1 MRPVTKAGVGDL
13 MALGDGTQHI
23 VAATYNPYQDAKA
36 ALVANLGRFCSY
48 CEEAYHYDRDLHV
61 EHVQPKGLPQYAHLE
76 TQWTNFLL
84 GCATCN
90 GADNKDTKDVVIT
103 DIHLPHLNNTYK
115 SLVYMAGG
123 VVVVNPTLTGDS
135 QAHAQSLLELVGL
148 NKTPANSKPGDKRC
162 LKRGEDWKMADRY
175 LKKYQ
180 AGKVDEDTILDL
192 VTNRGGWSI
201 WFTVFKGCDAV
212 RERLINGIPGT
223 CAACFDAANHYE
235 PIDRNPWQVDPV

>member
-1 MRPVTKAGVGDL
+1 MRPVTKASVGDVL
-13 MALGDGTQHI
+13 TLADGTQHS
-23 VAATYNPYQDAKA
+23 VVDSYNPYQDAKP

-48 CEEAYHYDRDLHV
+48 CEEAYHYDRDVHV
-61 EHVQPKGLPQYAHLE
+61 EHIQPKGLPKYAHLE
-76 TQWTNFLL
+76 TVWTNFLL

-90 GADNKDTKDVVIT
+90 GQDNKDTKDVVLT
-103 DIHLPHLNNTYK
+103 EVHLPHQNNTYK

-123 VVVVNPTLTGDS
+123 VVMVNPSLTGDS
-135 QAHAQSLLELVGL
+135 QVHAKALLELVGL
-148 NKTPANSKPGDKRC
+148 NKTPATSCPGDKRC
-162 LKRGEDWKMADRY
+162 LKRGEDWKMADRF

-212 RERLINGIPGT
+212 RARLINGVSGT
-223 CAACFDAANHYE
+223 CAACFDAGNHYE
-235 PIDRNPWQVDPV
+235 PVDRNPGMNDPV